1 VDELTRSRA
10 WRSRALVRLI
20 KEPARSSL
28 FCLVNATVAAV
39 ECLYRER
46 YTRFRNGVAP
56 VVGSYEAAHDA
67 VQEGFARA
75 LRAAP
80 QYSGRGSLEG
90 WVWRIVLRTAL
101 EQRPDEELPLDAL
114 DPIFIEPERD
124 LALTAAV
131 RALPPRRR
139 LIVFLRYFADLPYQ
153 TIAEALEIDEGTVA
167 ATLAQAKQALAA
179 ILDEEGVRP

>member
-1 VDELTRSRA
+1 VVDETD
-10 WRSRALVRLI
+10 
-20 KEPARSSL
+20 
-28 FCLVNATVAAV
+28 AAI
-39 ECLYRER
+39 EDLYRQR

-56 VVGSYEAAHDA
+56 VAGSYEAAHDA

-75 LRAAP
+75 LRASA

-101 EQRPDEELPLDAL
+101 EQRRPVEEAPFEVE
-114 DPIFIEPERD
+114 PVFVEPERD

-131 RALPPRRR
+131 QALPPRRR
-139 LIVFLRYFADLPYQ
+139 LVVFLRYFADLPYH

-167 ATLAQAKQALAA
+167 ATLAQARQTLAVT
-179 ILDEEGVRP
+179 LDREGARP